1 MDDHLSPGA
10 GRACASRLDPGD
22 ARRQGPGRPDR
33 AEALGVRPDPRAI
46 RCVARWKLPAL
57 SFCPPGVAKGL
68 CWFEHHGRTDGEHGT
83 KNVATEIVSHRGKST
98 QQRNTIVF
106 SDEPPQSASMTDYD
120 RQHLALYVRLL
131 DAAEEGA
138 EWTEV
143 VRVLFG
149 LDPKRE
155 GERARRVY
163 DSHLARALWMTHHGY
178 ADLLRSALH

>member
-1 MDDHLSPGA
+1 VSTGPKT
-10 GRACASRLDPGD
+10 SR
-22 ARRQGPGRPDR
+22 
-33 AEALGVRPDPRAI
+33 PRSS
-46 RCVARWKLPAL
+46 L
-57 SFCPPGVAKGL
+57 
-68 CWFEHHGRTDGEHGT
+68 
-83 KNVATEIVSHRGKST
+83 HRGKST

-155 GERARRVY
+155 GERARRIY

>member
-1 MDDHLSPGA
+1 MSTGPKT
-10 GRACASRLDPGD
+10 SR
-22 ARRQGPGRPDR
+22 
-33 AEALGVRPDPRAI
+33 PRSS
-46 RCVARWKLPAL
+46 L
-57 SFCPPGVAKGL
+57 
-68 CWFEHHGRTDGEHGT
+68 
-83 KNVATEIVSHRGKST
+83 HRGKST
-98 QQRNTIVF
+98 HQRNTIAF
-106 SDEPPQSASMTDYD
+106 SDDPPQSASMTDYD

-138 EWTEV
+138 SWTEV

-178 ADLLRSALH
+178 SDLLRSALH